1 MVARGR
7 HVVSGIAL
15 AAAAA
20 LAVAEGGRPALAAEP
35 QSKQIETEAVFQKFD
50 PQAETITVQVIKP
63 GSVPKGVPKLQKGKE
78 AVFKV
83 KAEGTVLTRTTVKLL
98 TGQAARF
105 EDLQAGKKVKIF
117 WVPDE
122 KDKEVRFARSVSIFK
137 PAEEQGED
145 AEAETASGAGAGEG
159 GDEE

>member
-1 MVARGR
+1 MNAYSKSAVRG
-7 HVVSGIAL
+7 I

-20 LAVAEGGRPALAAEP
+20 FFAVGALQPAQAAEP
-35 QSKQIETEAVFQKFD
+35 QSKQIETEAVFQKYD
-50 PQAETITVQVIKP
+50 PAASTITVQVIKP

-83 KAEGTVLTRTTVKLL
+83 KSEGTVLTRTTVKLL
-98 TGQAARF
+98 TGQAAKF

-122 KDKEVRFARSVSIFK
+122 ADKSVRFARSVSIFK
-137 PAEEQGED
+137 PTEEQGED
-145 AEAETASGAGAGEG
+145 VEDQSSLAGEGVAGEG
-159 GDEE
+159 GDAE

>member
-1 MVARGR
+1 MYAQVRNA
-7 HVVSGIAL
+7 VSGVAL

-20 LAVAEGGRPALAAEP
+20 LAVAGAWRPAQAEP
-35 QSKQIETEAVFQKFD
+35 QSKQIETEAVFQKYD
-50 PQAETITVQVIKP
+50 AAASTITVQVIKP
-63 GSVPKGVPKLQKGKE
+63 GTLPKGLPKLQKGKE

-98 TGQAARF
+98 TGQAAKF

-122 KDKEVRFARSVSIFK
+122 ADKTVRYARSVSIFK
-137 PAEEQGED
+137 PTEEQGED
-145 AEAETASGAGAGEG
+145 DEAQGGEG
-159 GDEE
+159 GEGADGGADE